1 MLWRQKIRRKSNL
14 LPPEPE
20 KEGREW
26 EELRLNKGQ
35 SMGLSCWVL
44 GGRRVWQ
51 LLLRVRMRVAIKIS
65 TIIWKIPIWLQ
76 RIIIFRDNFKKRRRE
91 VELPKVGFHPNNK
104 KYWWTQLANF
114 WPSTIY
120 VKMPI
125 TQAYQDFV
133 VILN

>member
-1 MLWRQKIRRKSNL
+1 M
-14 LPPEPE
+14 PPEPE

-76 RIIIFRDNFKKRRRE
+76 RIIIFRDNFTKRSR
-91 VELPKVGFHPNNK
+91 
-104 KYWWTQLANF
+104 
-114 WPSTIY
+114 
-120 VKMPI
+120 
-125 TQAYQDFV
+125 
-133 VILN
+133 